1 MTSVQAQ
8 TARLLLDR
16 VSPEE
21 QVALVRDLARSLSL
35 QSGKS
40 DLSFTATLLQ
50 LKPDA
55 EASKTVFEHLDHLIE
70 QGELDQVLAVCTEH
84 EDINSAIIGQTCTL
98 ISEAADALR
107 NAPRD
112 YFVVASL
119 NAKPKSRQG
128 PQQGDQH
135 HVSVIKRTINC
146 LRLVNRVSLH
156 GSDGDRIQ
164 VLFQS
169 CLVLLGAESRDL
181 RVQSQEALSFLLST
195 QKIHASTDQQHIWA
209 RVQDLIRFPD
219 KTYKAVGY
227 SLWLRW
233 ISTAAAVESSII
245 NPTYWGLIMSGL
257 REGDNE
263 RRKSCLQILRASV
276 DAASQNADTLKS
288 ITVPSGA
295 QECAAPA
302 IIQKHYAR
310 YCTVFETVVL
320 SRYLNQVQECEADL
334 DFLCSD
340 KSVVQPVWVYTLLS
354 CGLDQRMQ
362 ESNRKLVGLWALRAN
377 PRVDGKTEYL
387 KFLQESFL
395 PWATLGNLF
404 TSTLRRQDGVVVC
417 EHGDKLS
424 TFVEGLL
431 VNNPELF
438 NSAVDATLASIS
450 GRYGNRFSQAKVYL
464 INGIAKAVNRDPA
477 LTLSDVHLEK
487 IHEIATWANLTEV
500 ARDYTFAQVWSLSHD
515 RVQKLPSS
523 TKFVSEAV
531 ANWKSLVEKAGELP
545 PKPSAE
551 RDGSIASMAL
561 PPSNREKNEQKTLQ
575 RCRAFL
581 SRLED
586 ISAPITVDAV
596 EEELDDIWNDLEY
609 LEMPKGLL
617 AIMGKVFLHH
627 SLIRLAI
634 QSKNQG
640 LATTIAT
647 KTKRLLQLAQP
658 RSYMLFPLIAFIR
671 DVVTAIPESATA
683 LQLSDLIVHIA
694 ERPPAAT
701 IDIQLEEVL
710 VPLISDI
717 SPSLSPFRREFYFG
731 APESRG
737 FATLLDLVSRV
748 GTIHA
753 GLPRQIFDEIFQ
765 PWLTQKVPPNVVS
778 QWKTILELQVMLL
791 CCEQFIPAAT
801 STDARRILT
810 DMQYVLSLEPL
821 PRYRYLLEWIV
832 ARIYIHHPELR
843 DVIFKEL
850 RAKDHH
856 ANPKFLASLM
866 KIGVRVA
873 KAKGADEQFALQLA
887 TLFVPL
893 AASSKVVIRHEAQW
907 QVPILLDHVRQMQI
921 DAITSNTAFEALDE
935 FIRSLEVYGDPP
947 LERQIGV
954 FDPIN
959 DHNLA
964 HLVEGHWHDLDDT
977 EQRMCSRADFLA
989 LYEEDDPS
997 RILPPSCIPLG
1008 DPVPARPVHSVQNSE
1023 ASTSID
1029 HERRLLQNMDQI
1041 SRSFNAGPVSA
1052 TALQTKGA
1060 AYLESTRKRHNNLF
1074 VVASLVDNPYN
1085 LGGLSR
1091 VSEIFG
1097 AGGLYLENPRVTSN
1111 KDFTSTAV
1119 SSHHHL
1125 SINALAPAEIQKFL
1139 ARKRREEGYSVVG
1152 IEQTDRSVMLGS
1164 TECVLAEKCLL
1175 VMGSEREGIPA
1186 LILSECDMLVEIP
1199 QVGITRSLNVQTAA
1213 GIVLCE
1219 YARQHNSKLK

>member
-35 QSGKS
+35 ESGKS

-55 EASKTVFEHLDHLIE
+55 QASKTVFEHLDHLIE
-70 QGELDQVLAVCTEH
+70 QGELDQVLAVCAEH
-84 EDINSAIIGQTCTL
+84 EGINGTIIARTCAL
-98 ISEAADALR
+98 IAEAADALR
-107 NAPRD
+107 NASRD
-112 YFVVASL
+112 YFVVASS
-119 NAKPKSRQG
+119 NAQPRSGQG

-135 HVSVIKRTINC
+135 LVGVVRRTISC
-146 LRLVNRVSLH
+146 LRLVNRLSL
-156 GSDGDRIQ
+156 DGCDHDRIQ
-164 VLFQS
+164 VLSQS

-181 RVQSQEALSFLLST
+181 RTQSQETLSFLLST
-195 QKIHASTDQQHIWA
+195 QKIHASTDQERIWA
-209 RVQDLIRFPD
+209 RAQDLIQSPD

-233 ISTAAAVESSII
+233 ISTAAVVEPSII
-245 NPTYWGLIMSGL
+245 KPNYWALIMCGL

-288 ITVPSGA
+288 ITVSSDV
-295 QECAAPA
+295 QESPA
-302 IIQKHYAR
+302 VTQKHYAR

-340 KSVVQPVWVYTLLS
+340 RSVVQPVWVYTLLS

-404 TSTLRRQDGVVVC
+404 TSTLRRQNGVAVC

-424 TFVEGLL
+424 NFVAGLL
-431 VNNPELF
+431 VNHPELF
-438 NSAVDATLASIS
+438 HPAVDAILASIS

-464 INGIAKAVNRDPA
+464 INGIAKAVNRNPA
-477 LTLSDVHLEK
+477 LTLSDMHLEK
-487 IHEIATWANLTEV
+487 IYEIATWANLTEV
-500 ARDYTFAQVWSLSHD
+500 ARDYAFAQVWRLSHG
-515 RVQKLPSS
+515 RVQNVTSS
-523 TKFVSEAV
+523 TKFVSEAA
-531 ANWKSLVEKAGELP
+531 ANWKRLEDKASKLLA
-545 PKPSAE
+545 KSSAE

-581 SRLED
+581 SRLD
-586 ISAPITVDAV
+586 DSSIPVTVDAV
-596 EEELDDIWNDLEY
+596 AEELDDIWNDLEY

-634 QSKNQG
+634 QPEKQE
-640 LATTIAT
+640 LATMIAT

-658 RSYMLFPLIAFIR
+658 RSYMLFPLIALIR
-671 DVVTAIPESATA
+671 DVVMAIPESATA
-683 LQLSDLIVHIA
+683 LQLSDLIVHVA
-694 ERPPAAT
+694 EHPPSAT

-717 SPSLSPFRREFYFG
+717 SPSLSPFGREFYFG
-731 APESRG
+731 PPESRG

-748 GTIHA
+748 GAIHA
-753 GLPRQIFDEIFQ
+753 ELPRQIFNGLFQ

-791 CCEQFIPAAT
+791 CCEQFIPSAG
-801 STDARRILT
+801 STEARRILT

-921 DAITSNTAFEALDE
+921 DAITSNKAFEALDE

-977 EQRMCSRADFLA
+977 EQRMCSRADFVA
-989 LYEEDDPS
+989 LYEEDDQP
-997 RILPPSCIPLG
+997 RNLPPSCIPLG
-1008 DPVPARPVHSVQNSE
+1008 DPVPARPAHLVQNGE
-1023 ASTSID
+1023 TPASID
-1029 HERRLLQNMDQI
+1029 HETRLLQNIDQI

-1052 TALQTKGA
+1052 TALQTKGG

-1097 AGGLYLENPRVTSN
+1097 AGGLYLENARVTSN

-1119 SSHHHL
+1119 SSHYHL
-1125 SINALAPAEIQKFL
+1125 SINALAPAEMQNFL

-1164 TECVLAEKCLL
+1164 NECVLAEKCLV

-1186 LILSECDMLVEIP
+1186 LILSECDVLVEIP

-1219 YARQHNSKLK
+1219 YARQHNSKLR

>member
-1 MTSVQAQ
+1 MSTIRAQ

-16 VSPEE
+16 ISPEE
-21 QVALVRDLARSLSL
+21 QIALVRDLAKSLSL

-40 DLSFTATLLQ
+40 DLSFTATVLQ
-50 LKPDA
+50 LRPDA
-55 EASKTVFEHLDHLIE
+55 EASKTVFEHLDHLID
-70 QGELDQVLAVCTEH
+70 QGELDQVVAVCAEH
-84 EDINSAIIGQTCTL
+84 EEINGAIIARTCTL
-98 ISEAADALR
+98 ITEAADTLR
-107 NAPRD
+107 NASRD
-112 YFVVASL
+112 YFVVASS
-119 NAKPKSRQG
+119 NAQSRSKEG
-128 PQQGDQH
+128 LRLDDQH
-135 HVSVIKRTINC
+135 LVSIVKRTINC
-146 LRLVNRVSLH
+146 LRLANRVSLV
-156 GSDGDRIQ
+156 GCGDDRTQ

-169 CLVLLGAESRDL
+169 CLVLLGAENRDL
-181 RVQSQEALSFLLST
+181 RIQSQETLSFLLST
-195 QKIHASTDQQHIWA
+195 QMIHANADQECIWA
-209 RVQDLIRFPD
+209 RVQDLINFPD
-219 KTYKAVGY
+219 KTFKAVGY

-233 ISTAAAVESSII
+233 ISTAALVDGGII
-245 NPTYWGLIMSGL
+245 EPTYWALIMSGL

-276 DAASQNADTLKS
+276 DAASQSPDAFKS
-288 ITVPSGA
+288 ITVQSA
-295 QECAAPA
+295 DQESSDLVR
-302 IIQKHYAR
+302 KHYAR

-334 DFLCSD
+334 DFLCSA

-354 CGLDQRMQ
+354 CALDQRMQ

-377 PRVDGKTEYL
+377 PRVDGKEEYL
-387 KFLQESFL
+387 DFLQESFL

-404 TSTLRRQDGVVVC
+404 TNTLRRQNGVVTC
-417 EHGDKLS
+417 EHGNKLAA
-424 TFVEGLL
+424 FVAGLL

-438 NSAVDATLASIS
+438 EPAVDAILASIS

-464 INGIAKAVNRDPA
+464 IHGIAKAVSSNSA
-477 LTLSDVHLEK
+477 LTLSDQQLEK
-487 IHEIATWANLTEV
+487 IYEIATWANLTEV
-500 ARDYTFAQVWSLSHD
+500 ARDYAFAQVWRLSYDRLQKVASSKSFVNEAAAKWESL
-515 RVQKLPSS
+515 PG
-523 TKFVSEAV
+523 
-531 ANWKSLVEKAGELP
+531 KASKLP
-545 PKPSAE
+545 PKASAE
-551 RDGSIASMAL
+551 QHGSVASMAVA
-561 PPSNREKNEQKTLQ
+561 PSNREKNEQKALQ

-581 SRLED
+581 TSLDDSNKSMTID
-586 ISAPITVDAV
+586 II

-617 AIMGKVFLHH
+617 ATMGKLFLHH
-627 SLIRLAI
+627 SLIRLAVQPEN
-634 QSKNQG
+634 QSLAG
-640 LATTIAT
+640 LIAT
-647 KTKRLLQLAQP
+647 KTKRLLELAQP
-658 RSYMLFPLIAFIR
+658 RSYMLSPLVALIR

-694 ERPPAAT
+694 EHPPSAT

-717 SPSLSPFRREFYFG
+717 SPSLRSLNREFYFG
-731 APESRG
+731 PPESIG
-737 FATLLDLVSRV
+737 FATFLDLVSRV
-748 GTIHA
+748 GVIHA
-753 GLPRQIFDEIFQ
+753 ELPRQVFDALFQ

-791 CCEQFIPAAT
+791 CCEQFIPSAE
-801 STDARRILT
+801 STEARKILT

-843 DVIFKEL
+843 DVIFQEL

-921 DAITSNTAFEALDE
+921 DAITSNKAFEALDE

-977 EQRMCSRADFLA
+977 EQRMCSHADFLA
-989 LYEEDDPS
+989 LYAEDDPS
-997 RILPPSCIPLG
+997 RTLPPSCVSLG
-1008 DPVPARPVHSVQNSE
+1008 DPIAARPTNSDQNGESS
-1023 ASTSID
+1023 ASID
-1029 HERRLLQNMDQI
+1029 HERRLLQNIDQI
-1041 SRSFNAGPVSA
+1041 SRSFNGGPVSA
-1052 TALQTKGA
+1052 TALQTKGG
-1060 AYLESTRKRHNNLF
+1060 AYLESARKRHNNLF

-1097 AGGLYLENPRVTSN
+1097 AGGLYLEHPRVTSN

-1119 SSHHHL
+1119 SSHYHL
-1125 SINALAPAEIQKFL
+1125 AINALAPAEIQKFL
-1139 ARKRREEGYSVVG
+1139 AKKKREEGYSVVG

-1164 TECVLAEKCLL
+1164 ADCVLAEKCLL